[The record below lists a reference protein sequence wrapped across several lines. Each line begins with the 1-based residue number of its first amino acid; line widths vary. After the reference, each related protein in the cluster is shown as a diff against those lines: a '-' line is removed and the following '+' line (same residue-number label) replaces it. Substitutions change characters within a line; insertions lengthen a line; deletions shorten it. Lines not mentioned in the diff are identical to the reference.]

1 MIRQRTAIFT
11 RIGNKAKHTRSQP
24 LKRLLTDI
32 LNILEPKEKTKLARL
47 ILADLVMGILDIA
60 FLGMILVVINFYI
73 KGQEPAAI
81 SFLPAGLLNRDSL
94 LLAATFLGLFGLKNW
109 LGYLLSKTQQGF
121 FYGVS
126 SRLSKRN
133 IRHYLKDDYLRFVHV
148 DSSVLIRRISQQ
160 PIEFSNYVLTN
171 VQQVISQSILILATV
186 AGILF
191 WNPSLF
197 VLLFLLLLSPVILLG
212 NFIRNKLKNIRNSNQ
227 VVSQKT
233 IQYLNESLSG
243 YIESNVYRKDDFFVK
258 RYTDQQDHLNSN
270 IATQQTLQ
278 GLTSRLVEVFAILG
292 FFILIAINK
301 LSAGTPTVSLLT
313 IGVFMAASY
322 KIIPGIVKI
331 LNSTSQVK
339 TYSFTITDL
348 QPAEKGI
355 TIIDQTE
362 PLRSIVFDAVKF
374 RYGGSYVLHNLSF
387 EIQTGD
393 FVGISAAS
401 GKGKTT
407 IIHLLLGLL
416 KHHKGNIYFNGNKT
430 NWIQRQG
437 YLSRVSYVKQ
447 QSFIINDTLLK
458 NITLTDDPHNEQK
471 LQEVLIF
478 CGLAALIAQYPDG
491 INEAIKENGKNIS
504 GGQRQRLMLA
514 RALYHDFDLLILDE
528 AFSEMDK
535 ESENSILAKL
545 KQLTQQGK
553 MIILITHNKAS
564 LDFCDKVVSLAM
576 AYA

>member
-1 MIRQRTAIFT
+1 M
-11 RIGNKAKHTRSQP
+11 
-24 LKRLLTDI
+24 KRLLTDI
-32 LNILEPKEKTKLARL
+32 LNILEPREKIKLARL
-47 ILADLVMGILDIA
+47 VLADLVMGVLDVA
-60 FLGMILVVINFYI
+60 FLGMILVIINFYI

-81 SFLPAGLLNRDSL
+81 SVLPTTLLNRNSL
-94 LLAATFLGLFGLKNW
+94 LLAGVFLGLFGLKNW
-109 LGYLLSKTQQGF
+109 LGYIQAKVQQHF
-121 FYGVS
+121 FYGIS

-133 IRHYLKDDYLRFVHV
+133 IQNYLKDDYLRFVHI

-171 VQQVISQSILILATV
+171 VQQVIAQSILILATV

-197 VLLFLLLLSPVILLG
+197 ILLFLLLLPPVVLLG
-212 NFIRNKLKNIRNSNQ
+212 NFIRNKLQIIRNSTQ
-227 VVSQKT
+227 IVSQKT

-243 YIESNVYRKDDFFVK
+243 YIESNVYRDDDFFTK
-258 RYTDQQDHLNSN
+258 RYTDQQDQLNHN

-301 LSAGTPTVSLLT
+301 LSSGTPAVSLLT

-331 LNSTSQVK
+331 LNSTSQIK
-339 TYSFTITDL
+339 TYRFTITDL
-348 QPAEKGI
+348 LPAEKGI
-355 TIIDQTE
+355 SIIDNPG
-362 PLRSIVFDAVKF
+362 PLKSIAFDQVKF
-374 RYGGSYVLHNLSF
+374 RYGGGYVLNNVSF
-387 EIQTGD
+387 QIQAGD

-416 KHHKGNIYFNGNKT
+416 KHHKGNIYFNGDKA

-437 YLSRVSYVKQ
+437 YLNRISYVKQ

-458 NITLTDDPHNEQK
+458 NITLTDDAYNEQK
-471 LQEVLIF
+471 LTEVLDF
-478 CGLAALIAQYPDG
+478 CGLENLIAQYPHG
-491 INEAIKENGKNIS
+491 VNELIKENGKNIS

-535 ESENSILAKL
+535 ESENDILAKL
-545 KQLTQQGK
+545 KLLAQQGK
-553 MIILITHNKAS
+553 MIILITHNKTS
-564 LDFCDKVVSLAM
+564 LDFCDRVISLAM

>member
-1 MIRQRTAIFT
+1 
-11 RIGNKAKHTRSQP
+11 

-32 LNILEPKEKTKLARL
+32 LNILERREKTKLVKL
-47 ILADLVMGILDIA
+47 VLADLVMGVFDVA
-60 FLGMILVVINFYI
+60 FLGMMLVVINFYI
-73 KGQEPAAI
+73 KGQGSAVI
-81 SFLPAGLLNRDSL
+81 SFLPSALADHNSL
-94 LLAATFLGLFGLKNW
+94 LLVGVFLVLFGIKNW
-109 LGYLLSKTQQGF
+109 LGYLQSKTQQHF
-121 FYGVS
+121 FYGIS
-126 SRLSKRN
+126 SRLSLRN
-133 IRHYLKDDYLRFVHV
+133 IHNYLKDDYLRFVHL

-171 VQQVISQSILILATV
+171 VQQVIAQSILILVTIT
-186 AGILF
+186 GILL

-197 VLLFLLLLSPVILLG
+197 LLLFLLLLPPVVLLG
-212 NFIRNKLKNIRNSNQ
+212 NFIRNKLKAIRNNTQ

-233 IQYLNESLSG
+233 IQYLQESLSG
-243 YIESNVYRKDDFFVK
+243 YIESNVYRKDDFFSK
-258 RYTDQQDHLNSN
+258 RYTDQQVQLNNN

-301 LSAGTPTVSLLT
+301 LSAGTPMVSLLT

-331 LNSTSQVK
+331 LNSTSQIK
-339 TYSFTITDL
+339 TYRFTITDL
-348 QPAEKGI
+348 QPAEKSIAI
-355 TIIDQTE
+355 TDQTE
-362 PLRSIVFDAVKF
+362 PLRSIVFEQVKF
-374 RYGGSYVLHNLSF
+374 RYGGSYVLNNLNF
-387 EIQTGD
+387 EIKAGE

-407 IIHLLLGLL
+407 TIHLLLGLL
-416 KHHKGNIYFNGNKT
+416 KHHKGHIYFNDNKT

-437 YLSRVSYVKQ
+437 YLNRISYVKQ

-458 NITLTDDPHNEQK
+458 NITLTDDAYSEGLLN
-471 LQEVLIF
+471 EVLAF
-478 CGLAALIAQYPDG
+478 CGLESLLAQYPDG
-491 INEAIKENGKNIS
+491 INEVIKENGKNIS

-535 ESENSILAKL
+535 ESENDILAKL
-545 KQLTQQGK
+545 KILARQGK
-553 MIILITHNKAS
+553 MIILITHNNVS
-564 LDFCDKVVSLAM
+564 LNFCDRVISLTM

>member
-1 MIRQRTAIFT
+1 M
-11 RIGNKAKHTRSQP
+11 
-24 LKRLLTDI
+24 KRLITDI
-32 LNILEPKEKTKLARL
+32 LNILEPREKIKLARL
-47 ILADLVMGILDIA
+47 VLADLVMGVLDVV
-60 FLGMILVVINFYI
+60 FLGMILVVINFYT
-73 KGQEPAAI
+73 KGQEPVAI
-81 SFLPAGLLNRDSL
+81 AFLPAALLDQNSL
-94 LLAATFLGLFGLKNW
+94 LLAGIFLGLFGLKNW
-109 LGYLLSKTQQGF
+109 LGYLQTKVQQHF
-121 FYGVS
+121 FYGIS

-133 IRHYLKDDYLRFVHV
+133 IQNYLKDDYLRFVHI
-148 DSSVLIRRISQQ
+148 DSSILIRRISQQ

-171 VQQVISQSILILATV
+171 VQQVIAQSILILATV
-186 AGILF
+186 TGILF

-197 VLLFLLLLSPVILLG
+197 LLLFLLLLPPVILLG
-212 NFIRNKLKNIRNSNQ
+212 NFIRNKLKTIRNNTQ

-233 IQYLNESLSG
+233 IQYLQESLSG
-243 YIESNVYRKDDFFVK
+243 YIESNVYRKDDFFTK
-258 RYTDQQDHLNSN
+258 RYTDQQIQLNNN

-331 LNSTSQVK
+331 LNSTSQIK
-339 TYSFTITDL
+339 TYRFTITDL
-348 QPAEKGI
+348 QPTEKGI
-355 TIIDQTE
+355 PIIDNSE
-362 PLRSIVFDAVKF
+362 PLKSISFDQVKF
-374 RYGGSYVLHNLSF
+374 RYGGGYVLNNLSF
-387 EIQTGD
+387 EIQAGNI
-393 FVGISAAS
+393 VGISAAS

-416 KHHKGNIYFNGNKT
+416 KHHKGDIYFNGDKT

-437 YLSRVSYVKQ
+437 YLNRISYVKQ

-458 NITLTDDPHNEQK
+458 NITLTDGAYNEVK
-471 LQEVLIF
+471 LTEVLAF
-478 CGLAALIAQYPDG
+478 CGLESLIAQYPDG
-491 INEAIKENGKNIS
+491 IKELIKENGKNIS

-535 ESENSILAKL
+535 ESENDILAKL
-545 KQLTQQGK
+545 KSLSRQGK

-564 LDFCDKVVSLAM
+564 LDFCDRVISLAM